1 MREKDEE
8 KDRDNFEDE
17 DAGEDEGPTT
27 VVGVVR

>member
-1 MREKDEE
+1 MKDKDEE

-17 DAGEDEGPTT
+17 DARDDEGLTT